1 MSATDVVLLVV
12 AAVLVA
18 FAGFFA
24 AVDAALTAV
33 SPARV
38 DEMDREATSRRA
50 HTLALIVVDKAR
62 HTNLLLLLRV
72 GAEMLA
78 TVLVAV
84 VLIDVFGIGW
94 RAVILATAVMTIVSY
109 VLVGVGPR
117 TIGRQHRYGVAL
129 ATAGI
134 TRMLGRVLG
143 PLASLLILVGNAIT
157 PGRGFR
163 DGPFATE
170 VELRELV
177 DLAEA
182 RGVVE
187 HEERDMIHSVF
198 ELGDTIVREVMV
210 PRTDVVW
217 IEHTKSIGQALA
229 LALRS
234 GFSRIPVIGENV
246 DDVVGLVYLKDLAR
260 RAQDR
265 QEGLRS
271 TKVEDV
277 MRPATF
283 VPESKPVDELLREM
297 QAQRIHLAVV
307 IDEYGGTAGLVT
319 IEDILEE
326 IVGEITDEY
335 DDEQPPVEWI
345 DADTARVTSR
355 LTLEDLGDLFAR
367 TLPDDGV
374 ETVGGLLAQALGR
387 VPIPGARAEVC
398 GLELVAE
405 SAGGRRNRVDSV
417 LVHRLPTESDEAG
430 GPGRSE
436 QEQTVDG

>member
-1 MSATDVVLLVV
+1 MTATDAGLLVL
-12 AAVLVA
+12 AAALVPI
-18 FAGFFA
+18 AGFFA
-24 AVDAALTAV
+24 AVESALARVSRARVEEYRRQGARGALKLAAIAAD
-33 SPARV
+33 PARY
-38 DEMDREATSRRA
+38 
-50 HTLALIVVDKAR
+50 
-62 HTNLLLLLRV
+62 TNLVLLLRV
-72 GAEMLA
+72 SAELLA

-84 VLIDVFGIGW
+84 VLVTILGLDW
-94 RAVILATAVMTIVSY
+94 PAVVLAVAVMTVVSY

-117 TIGRQHRYGVAL
+117 TLGRQHPYGVAL
-129 ATAGI
+129 RTAGLV
-134 TRMLGRVLG
+134 RMLGRALG
-143 PLASLLILVGNAIT
+143 PLASLLIMVGNAII

-163 DGPFATE
+163 EGPFASE

-182 RGVVE
+182 RGLVE
-187 HEERDMIHSVF
+187 HGERNMIHSVF

-217 IEHTKSIGQALA
+217 IEGGKTVRQALA

-246 DDVVGLVYLKDLAR
+246 DDIVGVVYLKDLVR
-260 RAQDR
+260 RAQDPNDAGR
-265 QEGLRS
+265 GTRVDE
-271 TKVEDV
+271 V

-297 QAQRIHLAVV
+297 QARRIHMAIV

-335 DDEQPPVEWI
+335 DVERPPIEWL
-345 DADTARVTSR
+345 DSDTARVTPR
-355 LTLEDLGDLFAR
+355 LSVEDLGEAFGVE
-367 TLPDDGV
+367 LPDGDI

-387 VPIPGARAEVC
+387 VPIPGAQAVVA
-398 GLELVAE
+398 GLRLTAE
-405 SAGGRRNRVDSV
+405 SVGGRRNRIDSV
-417 LVHRLPTESDEAG
+417 LVARVTRQAEMSGGSTEGQGSDG
-430 GPGRSE
+430 
-436 QEQTVDG
+436 